1 MNSKSISDSITL
13 RGGNFM
19 ANDIGIRTTLNLPFE
34 QAIQKTTD
42 ALKAEGFGVL
52 TQIDMKATLKQ
63 KLDVDFRRYVILG
76 ACNPP
81 LAHRA
86 LSANLDVG
94 LLLPC
99 NVTVYREWRDF
110 GHCCRPGG
118 NAWGSQR
125 RQGCCEVAVEARTRL
140 QRVIASF
147 E

>member
-1 MNSKSISDSITL
+1 
-13 RGGNFM
+13 M

-63 KLDVDFRRYVILG
+63 KLNVDFRRYVILG

-81 LAHRA
+81 LAYRA

-99 NVTVYREWRDF
+99 NVTVYEEGERSVVTAVDPVEMLGVLKEDPVA
-110 GHCCRPGG
+110 H
-118 NAWGSQR
+118 
-125 RQGCCEVAVEARTRL
+125 EVAVEARTRL
-140 QRVIASF
+140 QRVIAGLK
-147 E
+147 